1 VRDGTQLPWQPS
13 PLSRWAT
20 LPIRVV
26 VGYGFLAHGLAKL
39 QKGPE
44 HFVDIVRAI
53 GVPAPAAMAWV
64 TIFVEV
70 VCGLLMIAGAF
81 VPIIAIPMIAILL
94 VALFTVHIQF
104 GFTSIKLFAV
114 TAAGPQ
120 FGPPGMETDLLY
132 IACIATLVAA
142 GPGPF
147 AIDNFVLRTL
157 RRTQSNRGLG

>member
-1 VRDGTQLPWQPS
+1 MRDGTQLPWQPS
-13 PLSRWAT
+13 RLSRWAT

-104 GFTSIKLFAV
+104 GFTSIKLVAV

-157 RRTQSNRGLG
+157 RRTQSN